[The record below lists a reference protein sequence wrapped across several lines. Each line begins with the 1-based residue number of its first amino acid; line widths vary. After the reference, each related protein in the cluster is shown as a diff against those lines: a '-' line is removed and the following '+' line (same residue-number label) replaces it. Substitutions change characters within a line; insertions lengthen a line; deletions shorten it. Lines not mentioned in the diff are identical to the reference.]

1 MYSIGVKSRF
11 NLLHLQEGE
20 EYIKDFQGTFKLFNP
35 VTRME
40 SSEPGTIHFCS
51 HSLILEAENST
62 FPILKYLYKFMK
74 SPPEMFER
82 KSDRLMKL
90 ECTRVIEIPASKTP
104 QPHRKYD
111 LAQKAEQR
119 VELKLLY
126 TSIDVLFE
134 SVNHIYDKTTKGLS
148 DVEYQQMIRAFMA
161 EDERFGKA
169 VFDKTRIKDISEK
182 PLISKE
188 VRVRQ
193 ILPLVQ
199 IDGLFYLTDK
209 RIYFQ
214 PLHSFYAKP
223 LVSFK
228 LKGITG
234 LYKRRYKLKP
244 VILGNS

>member
-20 EYIKDFQGTFKLFNP
+20 EYIKDFQGTFKIFNP
-35 VTRME
+35 NTHLE
-40 SSEPGTIHFCS
+40 SLEPGTIHFCS
-51 HSLILEAENST
+51 HSLILEPENSS

-74 SPPEMFER
+74 SAPEIIEK
-82 KSDRLMKL
+82 KSDKWMKI
-90 ECTRVIEIPASKTP
+90 ECTRITEISASKTP
-104 QPHRKYD
+104 QPHKKHD
-111 LAQKAEQR
+111 LIPKEQKIEI
-119 VELKLLY
+119 KLSYSSTETL
-126 TSIDVLFE
+126 SS
-134 SVNHIYDKTTKGLS
+134 SVNYLYDATQKNLS
-148 DVEYQQMIRAFMA
+148 EVEYTEIIRLFMA
-161 EDERFGKA
+161 DDSKFTKT

-188 VRVRQ
+188 LKVRQ
-193 ILPLVQ
+193 ILPLIQ

-234 LYKRRYKLKP
+234 LYKRRYKLKQ
-244 VILGNS
+244 VF